1 MKQSLPILFITLL
14 AAFSSNTFADSQ
26 DALTQA
32 VVSYEI
38 NLPRVEA
45 YEAALADLVK
55 WAKEHPQD
63 SKIFRDK
70 NNRFT
75 SLEASAKQFES
86 VPAIKDILVRHQL
99 TGKDM
104 TLMPSSLLSSRAVVF
119 SEKRGLAIPPGH
131 FNAASVAMV
140 RSNDAQV
147 EKLLERIMSHLRAL
161 RGENN

>member
-1 MKQSLPILFITLL
+1 MKHSLPILFITLL

-26 DALTQA
+26 EALTQA

-38 NLPRVEA
+38 TLPRVEA
-45 YEAALADLVK
+45 YEAALVDLVK
-55 WAKEHPQD
+55 WTKEHPQD

-75 SLEASAKQFES
+75 SLDASAKQFES
-86 VPAIKDILVRHQL
+86 VPAIKDILIRHQL

-119 SEKRGLAIPPGH
+119 SEKRGMTMPPGR

-161 RGENN
+161 RGENK

>member
-1 MKQSLPILFITLL
+1 MKHSLPILFVTLL
-14 AAFSSNTFADSQ
+14 AVFSSNTFADSQ
-26 DALTQA
+26 DALTKA

-38 NLPRVEA
+38 TLPRVEA
-45 YEAALADLVK
+45 YEAALVDLVA
-55 WAKEHPQD
+55 WANEHPQD

-75 SLEASAKQFES
+75 SLDASAKQFES
-86 VPAIKDILVRHQL
+86 VPAIRDILVRHHL

-104 TLMPSSLLSSRAVVF
+104 TLMPASLLSSRAVVF
-119 SEKRGLAIPPGH
+119 SEKRGMTMPPGQ

-147 EKLLERIMSHLRAL
+147 EKLLERIMSHLRTL
-161 RGENN
+161 RGENK